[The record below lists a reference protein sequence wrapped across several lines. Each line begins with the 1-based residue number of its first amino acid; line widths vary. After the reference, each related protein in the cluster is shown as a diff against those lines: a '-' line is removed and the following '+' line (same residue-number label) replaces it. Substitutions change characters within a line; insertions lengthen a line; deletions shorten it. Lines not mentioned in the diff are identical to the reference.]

1 MTNTLPEGYQV
12 RPPVE
17 ADLESMHVVTE
28 AYLLACYGESDF
40 TLDDMRLSWSSP
52 TFDPAEQGRLVFDS
66 TGRLVVTAH
75 FWQQAYMNYNI
86 GLDVLPGH
94 EDARIRAYLLSQG
107 ETWARQQMVQAP
119 AEARI
124 YLQCWIA
131 GKDEEANRWYR
142 EQPDFA
148 EVRRSWE
155 MQIEMKEA
163 PPAPVWPEG
172 VTLRPFV
179 PERDAQAVFEAD
191 NEFFRDHWGYLPM
204 DYDRWRHWS
213 VDRPDFDPS
222 LWVIAYAGEQIVGV
236 ALPKDG
242 EKGWINDVAVARA
255 WRGKGLGL
263 AMLYQAFG
271 EFYRR
276 GRYKVGLGVDAQS
289 LTGATRLYERAG
301 MHIAQ
306 EDIIYEKELR
316 AGIDM
321 STQALEV

>member
-1 MTNTLPEGYQV
+1 MSNTLPEGYQV

-17 ADLESMHVVTE
+17 SDLENMLAVVR
-28 AYLLACYGESDF
+28 AYQLAYYGEADF
-40 TLDDMRLSWSSP
+40 TLDDMRSHMSSP
-52 TFDPAEQGRLVFDS
+52 TFDPAEQGRLVFDPS
-66 TGRLVVTAH
+66 GRLVVVAS
-75 FWQQAYMNYNI
+75 FYQQAYMSYNVE
-86 GLDVLPGH
+86 LDVLPDH

-107 ETWARQQMVQAP
+107 EAWARQQMEKAP
-119 AEARI
+119 PEARI

-131 GKDEEANRWYR
+131 GKNEEANRWYL

-148 EVRRSWE
+148 EIRRAWE
-155 MQIEMKEA
+155 MQIEMTTP
-163 PPAPVWPEG
+163 PPAPIWPEG

-179 PERDAQAVFEAD
+179 AERDTEAVFEAD
-191 NEFFRDHWGYLPM
+191 NEFFKDHWGHLPQN
-204 DYDRWRHWS
+204 YDQWRHWT
-213 VDRPDFDPS
+213 VDRADFDPT
-222 LWVIAYAGEQIVGV
+222 LWIVAYAGKQIVGIT
-236 ALPKDG
+236 LPKDG
-242 EKGWINDVAVARA
+242 ERAWINDVAVARA

-276 GRYKVGLGVDAQS
+276 GRYKIGLGVDAQS

-321 STQALEV
+321 STQTLGV